1 MGLGHDMLPPIRL
14 SLLLGTLL
22 FPAFSA
28 ADCIPFDQAGKHVG
42 ETQCVSGKIFRV
54 QVGSRGVHYLDFC
67 EDFRVC
73 PFTVVIF
80 PHNLKSVGDVRQ
92 LQGRIVEVHGPIKEY
107 DGRAEIIL
115 QESRQLGGT
124 RIPAL
129 PKNYDVEQRG
139 HYSAGS
145 IRHHRTSKKKSK
157 KRVPAT
163 LPIEVPEDEPAP
175 GVEASE
181 EPGVPR

>member
-1 MGLGHDMLPPIRL
+1 MLPPKLCSIHL
-14 SLLLGTLL
+14 ILLL
-22 FPAFSA
+22 PVCAV

-67 EDFRVC
+67 EDFRLC

-80 PHNLKSVGDVRQ
+80 PHNLKNVGDVRQ
-92 LQGRIVEVHGPIKEY
+92 LEGRIVEVHGPIKEY

-115 QESRQLGGT
+115 QESRQLGGAAA

-145 IRHHRTSKKKSK
+145 IRHPRSSKKKSK

-163 LPIEVPEDEPAP
+163 LPIEVPEDEAAP
-175 GVEASE
+175 GADANE
-181 EPGVPR
+181 EPGIPH

>member
-1 MGLGHDMLPPIRL
+1 MIALRLLPI
-14 SLLLGTLL
+14 LLLTVL
-22 FPAFSA
+22 FPAGSVA
-28 ADCIPFDQAGKHVG
+28 ECIPFDQAAKHVG
-42 ETQCVSGKIFRV
+42 GEGSVSDKASRV
-54 QVGSRGVHYLDFC
+54 QSSSREIHYLDFC
-67 EDFRVC
+67 EIFLAC

-80 PHNLKSVGDVRQ
+80 PHNLKSVGDIRQ

-107 DGRAEIIL
+107 DGRAEIVL
-115 QESRQLGGT
+115 QESRQLGGEAA

-145 IRHHRTSKKKSK
+145 ISHPRTAKKKSK

-163 LPIEVPEDEPAP
+163 LPIEVPEDESAP
-175 GVEASE
+175 GTDVSE
-181 EPGVPR
+181 EPGIPH

>member
-1 MGLGHDMLPPIRL
+1 MLRL
-14 SLLLGTLL
+14 RLPSLLLLTVL

-42 ETQCVSGKIFRV
+42 ETQCISGKVFRV

-73 PFTVVIF
+73 PFAVVIF

-92 LQGRIVEVHGPIKEY
+92 LQGRVVEVHGPIKEY

-115 QESRQLGGT
+115 QESRQLGGAGA

-145 IRHHRTSKKKSK
+145 ISRPRTSKAKSK

-163 LPIEVPEDEPAP
+163 LPIDVPADEPAP
-175 GVEASE
+175 GVDANE
-181 EPGVPR
+181 EPGVPH

>member
-1 MGLGHDMLPPIRL
+1 MLPPRL
-14 SLLLGTLL
+14 FSLFSLTVL
-22 FPAFSA
+22 FPAFCA

-42 ETQCVSGKIFRV
+42 ETQCVSGKVFHV
-54 QVGSRGVHYLDFC
+54 QTGSRGVHYLDFC

-80 PHNLKSVGDVRQ
+80 PHNLKSVGDVRE

-115 QESRQLGGT
+115 QESRQLGGAGA

-145 IRHHRTSKKKSK
+145 IRRPTTSKKKSK

-163 LPIEVPEDEPAP
+163 LPIEVPADEPAP
-175 GVEASE
+175 GTEASE
-181 EPGVPR
+181 EPGVPH

>member
-1 MGLGHDMLPPIRL
+1 MFPPRLLPIL
-14 SLLLGTLL
+14 ILTLL
-22 FPAFSA
+22 SPAGSVA
-28 ADCIPFDQAGKHVG
+28 ECIPFDQAGKHVG
-42 ETQCVSGKIFRV
+42 ETQCVSGKVFRV
-54 QVGSRGVHYLDFC
+54 QSGSRGVHYLDFC
-67 EDFRVC
+67 EDFRAC

-80 PHNLKSVGDVRQ
+80 PHNLKSVGDIRQ

-115 QESRQLGGT
+115 QESRQLGGEAA

-145 IRHHRTSKKKSK
+145 ISHPRTAKKKSK

-163 LPIEVPEDEPAP
+163 LPIEVPEDESAP
-175 GVEASE
+175 GTDVSE
-181 EPGVPR
+181 EPGIPH